1 MEYTQNYFSAFLVDV
16 QWSEEQLNRRMVESR
31 LIFNVREMEILREQP
46 KSHSDE
52 SFKLAIAMA
61 LVRSK
66 LLHKPPAATPVPPSS
81 CPPLSHSDDAVKWKQ
96 KAKERKREILRL
108 KEDLKVAEG

>member
-1 MEYTQNYFSAFLVDV
+1 M
-16 QWSEEQLNRRMVESR
+16 
-31 LIFNVREMEILREQP
+31 REMEILREQP